1 MLNDSSLLPTIFY
14 GALLLFMLGSIA
26 ALWMRMGNVQQELGG
41 LQRAVADLREE
52 SQTTRTELREGL
64 QATRAD
70 LREELQKSMTDFR
83 EQLQTEMRS
92 NHRQLMLALLNHSHA
107 DDGRPFFNLPP
118 DFAATPADDA

>member
-70 LREELQKSMTDFR
+70 LREELQKSMIDLR